1 MFEKAKEYEDIK
13 EVHAFYIDEE
23 TMTINF
29 DIVVKYGGKD
39 AAEIC
44 AELKAYLIDKYSQ
57 YIPNIVIDNDF
68 TD

>member
-1 MFEKAKEYEDIK
+1 
-13 EVHAFYIDEE
+13 
-23 TMTINF
+23 MTINF

-39 AAEIC
+39 AAQIS
-44 AELKAYLIDKYSQ
+44 AELSTYLKDKYPE